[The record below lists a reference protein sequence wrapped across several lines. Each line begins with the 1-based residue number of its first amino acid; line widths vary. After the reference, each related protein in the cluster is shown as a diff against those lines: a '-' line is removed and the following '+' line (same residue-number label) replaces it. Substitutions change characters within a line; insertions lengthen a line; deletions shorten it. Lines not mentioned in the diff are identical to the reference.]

1 MQTVYAQM
9 GISLDGF
16 IAGPG
21 DGPGNPLGTGGERI
35 HEWVF
40 DLAAWRR
47 RQGLEGGR
55 TGADND
61 RVVRILERN
70 GAVVMGRRMFDN
82 GKEPWGPNPPYRCP
96 AFVVTHSGHEP
107 LVREGGTT
115 FHFATGG
122 LQDAL
127 ERARSA
133 AGNKD
138 VEISGGADLVQQ
150 CLLEGLLDELEIH
163 IAPVLLGGGIRL
175 FDRPELAGVRLERT
189 EVAASADV
197 THVVFGVTA
206 GDPS

>member
-55 TGADND
+55 GGSDND

-82 GKEPWGPNPPYRCP
+82 GEEPWGPNPPYRCP
-96 AFVVTHSGHEP
+96 VFVVTHSGRER

-115 FHFATGG
+115 FTFATGG
-122 LQDAL
+122 LPNAL
-127 ERARSA
+127 DRARAA
-133 AGNKD
+133 AGDKD
-138 VEISGGADLVQQ
+138 VEISGGADVVRQF
-150 CLLEGLLDELEIH
+150 LLAGLLDELEVH
-163 IAPVLLGGGIRL
+163 IAPVLLGNGIRL
-175 FDRPELAGVRLERT
+175 FDLPELAGVSLERT
-189 EVAASADV
+189 EVAASSDV
-197 THVVFGVTA
+197 THLVFRVIRE
-206 GDPS
+206 P